1 MQSTEKRSDIFL
13 QSYAVAHPSVFSTV
27 KCGERERE
35 RVRSATKCAQTPKLT
50 FE

>member
-35 RVRSATKCAQTPKLT
+35 CEAQQNVHKRQN
-50 FE
+50 